1 MCGTTIPIGP
11 YDDALV
17 TLRGPLEAVF
27 VRLII
32 GEKKVVDVEVRTPYI
47 WLMRW
52 TSQPSDAKTTNDIVL
67 STTAG

>member
-1 MCGTTIPIGP
+1 
-11 YDDALV
+11 V

-32 GEKKVVDVEVRTPYI
+32 GEKKAVDVEVRTPYI